1 MKTLLLSSLILCP
14 IIAPAATLVGLWE
27 FNNSSNLAQATI
39 GSALTLNGTTTSTT
53 GVTGSDGA
61 IDVATGIASWISV
74 PNPIGANGASGT
86 PTRTNQF
93 TIVLDFQIP
102 DFKDGGADNG
112 AFTGIFDF
120 SNEGTADADYFI
132 RKQVNVPE
140 LGVSTQWPYV
150 GAGSTV
156 GGDGTA
162 GTVLAGTWYRLV
174 LAADV
179 GVGRS
184 VYLNGN
190 LVGSHGAG
198 TRDSVRQSIDTALRV
213 MWDNT
218 EVENSRAIISNIAL
232 FDDRL
237 DATEVAALGVAG
249 AAIPE
254 PSALVLAGLGGLLL
268 ARRRR

>member
-14 IIAPAATLVGLWE
+14 MMAPAATLVGLWE

-39 GSALTLNGTTTSTT
+39 GSALTLNGTTSTTT

-61 IDVATGIASWISV
+61 IDVATGTASWISV

-102 DFKDGGADNG
+102 DFKDGGADTG

-120 SNEGTADADYFI
+120 DNGGSDADYFI
-132 RKQVNVPE
+132 RKQINAAE

-162 GTVLAGTWYRLV
+162 GTVLSGT
-174 LAADV
+174 
-179 GVGRS
+179 
-184 VYLNGN
+184 
-190 LVGSHGAG
+190 
-198 TRDSVRQSIDTALRV
+198 
-213 MWDNT
+213 
-218 EVENSRAIISNIAL
+218 
-232 FDDRL
+232 
-237 DATEVAALGVAG
+237 
-249 AAIPE
+249 
-254 PSALVLAGLGGLLL
+254 
-268 ARRRR
+268 